1 MNGIVKFYSDFRG
14 YGFIEGEDGKNYFA
28 HVSKI
33 SGSGYKTLDNDDKV
47 IFEPRNNYKGD
58 YAVDIR
64 IIESNSD
71 SLHKK
76 QSFSLKKNPFTPQE
90 PISDALKFAGRK
102 DSVFNAVDNL
112 YNGKNILITGAR
124 GVGKSSLAYQL
135 LYTTAGEIDLL
146 QKIGLDEADL
156 FNNVICDHR
165 CMYGNTLLDIASGL
179 INTLAHRLGAND
191 LTLSQSFGIDLK
203 VLNYSH
209 TETEAPI
216 NTSDIASSFATQVEK
231 MFVEYA
237 SDKQGI
243 TFLID
248 EIDTLDSYIDIASFL
263 KAILEKFRLDSYN
276 NFYVIVSG
284 VTGTITNLIAQ
295 HPSAG
300 RLFEV
305 IPLSK
310 MIYDEI
316 RELIE
321 IHLQDTGVKIK
332 VDALNEIV
340 RYSNDFPQPVHL
352 IAYHAF
358 RIDNDRC
365 IDINDVKAA
374 VEFIVQN
381 LKQQEYEIKFDSLGR
396 GKNIIALR
404 RIVQAPYPTVSLNYL
419 AKNGELTYDEAA
431 GVIGELIRQ
440 GIVEKTFR
448 NQYRLSEPLFSIYLK
463 MVFDI

>member
-1 MNGIVKFYSDFRG
+1 MNGTVKSYSDFRG

-33 SGSGYKTLDNDDKV
+33 SGTEYKSLDNNDKV
-47 IFEPRNNYKGD
+47 IFEPRSNYKGN

-64 IIESNSD
+64 IIEAGTNI
-71 SLHKK
+71 LHTK
-76 QSFSLKKNPFTPQE
+76 QAFSLKKNPFTPQE
-90 PISDALKFAGRK
+90 PVSNALKFAGRK
-102 DSVFNAVDNL
+102 ESVFNAVDNL

-135 LYTTAGEIDLL
+135 LYTTAGEIELL
-146 QKIGLDEADL
+146 QKIGLDETDL

-165 CMYGNTLLDIASGL
+165 CMYGNTLVDIASGL
-179 INTLAHRLGAND
+179 INTLAHRLGANE
-191 LTLSQSFGIDLK
+191 LTSSQSFGIDLK

-209 TETEAPI
+209 TETEASI
-216 NTSDIASSFATQVEK
+216 NTTDIASSFATQIEK
-231 MFVEYA
+231 IFVEYA

-248 EIDTLDSYIDIASFL
+248 EIDTLDSDIDIASFL
-263 KAILEKFRLDSYN
+263 KAVLEKFRLDSYN

-284 VTGTITNLIAQ
+284 VTGTITDLIAQ

-300 RLFEV
+300 RLFEI
-305 IPLSK
+305 IPLNK
-310 MIYDEI
+310 MLYEEI
-316 RELIE
+316 KELLE
-321 IHLQDTGVKIK
+321 IHLHDTGVAIDT
-332 VDALNEIV
+332 DALNEIV
-340 RYSNDFPQPVHL
+340 KYSNDFPQPVHL

-358 RIDNDRC
+358 RIDNNNC
-365 IDINDVKAA
+365 IGVDDVKAA
-374 VEFIVQN
+374 IEYIVQN
-381 LKQQEYEIKFDSLGR
+381 LKQQEFEIKFDSLGR

-404 RIVQAPYPTVSLNYL
+404 RIVQAPYPTVSINYL
-419 AKNGELTYDEAA
+419 IKNGDLSYDEAT
-431 GVIGELIRQ
+431 GVMGELKRQ

-448 NQYRLSEPLFSIYLK
+448 NQYRISEPLFSIYLK